1 MDRRDLIV
9 PALVI
14 GCLAYVLV
22 GSLHYVG
29 VDDEGCAV
37 YGAMRILAGD
47 LPYRDFWTVYSP
59 GQMYLLAG
67 VFKVFGASLLVERVV
82 SVAILVSGSVLAYF
96 VASMIFPRTG
106 AVLTTV
112 LWTIGIDSC
121 RFYGNTMLSTLMVS
135 LAAWLFLLRFLR
147 SPGWVPLLASG
158 LMAGVATLFR
168 QDFGAYNLLAA
179 MVPLA
184 IWHRKWVPGYVAVA
198 ITVPA
203 AAVAALVAAGVPA
216 TELMDD
222 VVWFPL
228 TGYAAARRLP
238 WPALIPSIGDASFLG
253 YLWDL
258 MDGFRFY
265 FPLVVLITVGVRAA
279 WLMRRGCLSPG
290 DFEVLGVF
298 GPLTVLFL
306 NQVRVRTD
314 IPHSLP
320 TWLPAIFLFGWLVI
334 RLAPTAA
341 RLACAAAGV
350 VFLAVPLL
358 TKAAF
363 LALFFSAI
371 EMPEFAYS
379 LPRARGIKDDPV
391 KERYEAAIEYVR
403 REVAPDEP
411 IYVGNYRHDMGVT
424 TDVLFYFLAERHS
437 ATKYHELVPGVT
449 TRADVQATM
458 VENLRRARVRYVIL
472 RRDIGSE
479 PSNESSRSSGVH
491 LLDRYIEDHFRPV
504 MDFGNYLV
512 MRRRE

>member
-1 MDRRDLIV
+1 MTRRDLIV

-14 GCLAYVLV
+14 GGLAYVLV

-37 YGAMRILAGD
+37 YGAVRILAGD

-67 VFKVFGASLLVERVV
+67 VFKAFGASLLVERVV

-96 VASMIFPRTG
+96 VASMIFSRAG
-106 AVLTTV
+106 AVLMTV
-112 LWTIGIDSC
+112 LWTISIDSC
-121 RFYGNTMLSTLMVS
+121 RFYGNTMLSTLLVS

-147 SPGWVPLLASG
+147 APGWVPLLSSG
-158 LMAGVATLFR
+158 LLAGVATLFR
-168 QDFGAYNLLAA
+168 QDFGAYNVLAA

-184 IWHRKWVPGYVAVA
+184 IWHRERVPAYVAVA
-198 ITVPA
+198 ISVPA
-203 AAVAALVAAGVPA
+203 AAVVALLAGGVPA
-216 TELMDD
+216 RELMAD

-238 WPALIPSIGDASFLG
+238 WPALIPSVGDASFLG

-265 FPLVVLITVGVRAA
+265 FPLAVLIGVGVRAT
-279 WLMRRGCLSPG
+279 WLMRRGGLSRA

-298 GPLTVLFL
+298 GPLAVLFL

-320 TWLPAIFLFGWLVI
+320 TWLPAMFLFGWLVL
-334 RLAPTAA
+334 RLAPTGA

-350 VFLAVPLL
+350 VFGVVPLL

-363 LALFFSAI
+363 VALLVSAV
-371 EMPEFAYS
+371 EVPEFAYS
-379 LPRARGIKDDPV
+379 LPRARGIRDAPA
-391 KERYEAAIEYVR
+391 KERYEAAIDYVR

-424 TDVLFYFLAERHS
+424 TDVIFYFLAERPS

-449 TRADVQATM
+449 TRADVQASM
-458 VENLRRARVRYVIL
+458 VEDLRRARVRYVIL
-472 RRDIGSE
+472 RQDIGSE

-491 LLDRYIEDHFRPV
+491 LLDRYIEDDFRTV
-504 MDFGNYLV
+504 MDFGNYV
-512 MRRRE
+512 IMRRRE